1 MKNNRLNSKSRVHTF
16 SREKSSIFI
25 VHFGSNKYKIFV
37 VTKAYGYGHFF
48 LLPFFQETERNDGK
62 NHFITGIWSVALAVR
77 QHVLLV
83 CLTYN
88 HPFFLALVIVFLM
101 CLKKSQKGRKKKG
114 EETNWALFW
123 WDCFSLKPYQC
134 PRGFRRRYN
143 RCCCC
148 RRSNP
153 KNA

>member
-1 MKNNRLNSKSRVHTF
+1 MVIFSYCHFSKKQ
-16 SREKSSIFI
+16 REMMAKTTLSLE
-25 VHFGSNKYKIFV
+25 
-37 VTKAYGYGHFF
+37 YG
-48 LLPFFQETERNDGK
+48 L
-62 NHFITGIWSVALAVR
+62 VALAVR

-83 CLTYN
+83 CLTFN

-134 PRGFRRRYN
+134 PRGFRRRCN
-143 RCCCC
+143 R
-148 RRSNP
+148 
-153 KNA
+153 

>member
-16 SREKSSIFI
+16 SREKSSIFM

-48 LLPFFQETERNDGK
+48 LLSFFQETERNDGK

-101 CLKKSQKGRKKKG
+101 CLKKSQKGRKKK
-114 EETNWALFW
+114 
-123 WDCFSLKPYQC
+123 
-134 PRGFRRRYN
+134 RRRDKLG
-143 RCCCC
+143 
-148 RRSNP
+148 SVLVGLFFLEAISVP
-153 KNA
+153 AGFPPPLQPLLLLSP